1 MTSARRAASLT
12 QRFADPSAPELPG
25 IQPVDLL
32 ALASRLFHQVPRP
45 SRSVATLTIPK
56 TDEDDLLRTE
66 ARGGFQHPHIVA
78 SVRLFARL
86 LRARLVRHHMQRCL
100 RLRRKEALVPVR
112 IGEVDGI
119 CQEGRLVK
127 RDIEFKPHVARE
139 AGFGKDQVSAAC
151 RATNREIA
159 RTGTRLCQCVDDR
172 VPRNRLLVRREP
184 RLLSSGGI
192 DHVPAEKQ
200 DGAGYRT
207 GIVVRHRWNPPG
219 FAPGHSDDIFWCW
232 LPRSSSAPKAAAL
245 DRALICD
252 PVRIRSKYPPA
263 EPGAL
268 GIGPLEA
275 AVRVADAAL
284 HSLATRRWPI
294 SATNSFGPSGR
305 PLAPVF

>member
-1 MTSARRAASLT
+1 MTSARRAASPT
-12 QRFADPSAPELPG
+12 SRFADASAPELPG
-25 IQPVDLL
+25 IQPVYPL

-86 LRARLVRHHMQRCL
+86 LRTKLIRHHMQRRL

-139 AGFGKDQVSAAC
+139 AGFGKDQVPAAC
-151 RATNREIA
+151 RASNREIA
-159 RTGTRLCQCVDDR
+159 RTGTRLCQGVDDR

-184 RLLSSGGI
+184 RLLSSGSI

-200 DGAGYRT
+200 DGAGHRT
-207 GIVVRHRWNPPG
+207 GIVVRHRRSLEA
-219 FAPGHSDDIFWCW
+219 FAPAILTIFSC
-232 LPRSSSAPKAAAL
+232 AGY
-245 DRALICD
+245 C
-252 PVRIRSKYPPA
+252 
-263 EPGAL
+263 G
-268 GIGPLEA
+268 
-275 AVRVADAAL
+275 
-284 HSLATRRWPI
+284 
-294 SATNSFGPSGR
+294 
-305 PLAPVF
+305 